1 MVAKAQTSVVAP
13 AGCVVAPGRIAVLTW
28 FLSRWNTRHSL
39 KRLTGAT
46 AVALLA
52 LAALPGVAWGAVV
65 VGSDL
70 TNLPN
75 ANGTCG
81 SGGCTT
87 LETATTPNAIKS
99 PMDGVIV
106 SWSSRGGSGTVGT
119 FGTLRVR
126 VLRNTSGTT
135 FLAVR
140 SGPMHAV
147 PTRATND
154 MFTIPVNPG
163 LPIGVNDYV
172 GIDVLGASG
181 ALAQRTPASASFT
194 YQGWQPPLADGVT
207 APPTFG
213 PFNSVR
219 EMLYQATIEP
229 DADHDR
235 FGDETQDRCPG
246 RPGSSQGCPVGAPP
260 APDTDRDGVPD
271 PSDRCPNVRRGA
283 FDVDHDG
290 CVGPYRRIAAKL
302 IGSWSVD
309 DRGVTVGSMRLSSL
323 PMGARVRLVCG
334 PCHVRQKLKPRRR
347 SVALK
352 RLRGEL
358 LRRGKGFTVTITR
371 RGMIGQRTTLRV
383 KHYGHTRAAF
393 LRAAR
398 RPFTRHPRCIPAGR
412 KKPAKRCPARPPRG
426 P

>member
-1 MVAKAQTSVVAP
+1 V
-13 AGCVVAPGRIAVLTW
+13 
-28 FLSRWNTRHSL
+28 
-39 KRLTGAT
+39 KRLTGLT

-52 LAALPGVAWGAVV
+52 SAGLPAVAAGAVA

-81 SGGCTT
+81 SGCTT
-87 LETATTPNAIKS
+87 LETTTAPNAIKS

-119 FGTLRVR
+119 FGSLRLRV
-126 VLRNTSGTT
+126 LSNTSGST

-140 SGPMHAV
+140 SGPVTAV
-147 PTRATND
+147 PTRAISD
-154 MFTIPVNPG
+154 IFTIHVNPG
-163 LPIGVNDYV
+163 LPINVNGYV
-172 GIDVLGASG
+172 GLDVLGPSS
-181 ALAQRTPASASFT
+181 ALAQRTGASASFT
-194 YQGWQPPLADGVT
+194 YQGWQPPLADGMT

-213 PFNSVR
+213 PFNNLR

-235 FGDETQDRCPG
+235 FGDETQDKCPG
-246 RPGSSQGCPVGAPP
+246 RPGPAQGCPVGAPP

-271 PSDRCPNVRRGA
+271 PSDRCPNVPRGA
-283 FDVDHDG
+283 FDADHDG
-290 CVGPYRRIAAKL
+290 CLGPYRRIAARL

-309 DRGVTVGSMRLSSL
+309 DSGVTVGSMRLSSL
-323 PMGARVRLVCG
+323 PIGARVKLVCA
-334 PCHVRQKLKPRRR
+334 PCHVRQKLKASRR
-347 SVALK
+347 SVTLK

-358 LRRGKGFTVTITR
+358 LRRGKGFTVTITK
-371 RGMIGQRTTLRV
+371 RGMIGQRSTLTV

-398 RPFTRHPRCIPAGR
+398 RPFRKRQRCIPAGR
-412 KKPAKRCPARPPRG
+412 KKPAKRCSARPSRG

>member
-1 MVAKAQTSVVAP
+1 M
-13 AGCVVAPGRIAVLTW
+13 
-28 FLSRWNTRHSL
+28 
-39 KRLTGAT
+39 KRLTGLT
-46 AVALLA
+46 AFALLA
-52 LAALPGVAWGAVV
+52 LAALPAVAAGAVV

-81 SGGCTT
+81 SGCTT
-87 LETATTPNAIKS
+87 LETATAPNAIKS

-119 FGTLRVR
+119 FGSLRVR
-126 VLRNTSGTT
+126 VLRNTSGST
-135 FLAVR
+135 FRAVR
-140 SGPMHAV
+140 SGPMTAV
-147 PTRATND
+147 PMRATAD
-154 MFTIPVNPG
+154 IITIQVNPG
-163 LPIGVNDYV
+163 VPINVNDYV
-172 GIDVLGASG
+172 GIDVLGSSG
-181 ALAQRTPASASFT
+181 ALSQRTMASASFT

-213 PFNSVR
+213 PFNNVR

-229 DADHDR
+229 DADHDG
-235 FGDETQDRCPG
+235 FGDETQDKCPG
-246 RPGSSQGCPVGAPP
+246 TQGPAQGCPVGAPP

-271 PSDRCPNVRRGA
+271 PSDRCPNVPRGA
-283 FDVDHDG
+283 FDADHDG
-290 CVGPYRRIAAKL
+290 CLGPYRRIAARL

-309 DRGVTVGSMRLSSL
+309 DRGVTIGSMGLASL
-323 PMGARVRLVCG
+323 PIGATVKLVCA
-334 PCHVRQKLKPRRR
+334 PCHVRQKLKTRRR
-347 SVALK
+347 SVPLK

-358 LRRGKGFTVTITR
+358 LRRGKAFTVTIKK
-371 RGMIGQRTTLRV
+371 RGMIGQRSTLTV

-398 RPFTRHPRCIPAGR
+398 QPFNKRQRCIPAGR
-412 KKPAKRCPARPPRG
+412 TKPAKRCSARPPRG